1 MKRIVRNVLCMSLT
15 ALVSLAALAQP
26 TDQKKKDRA
35 EWKEKVQAERV
46 AYLTTALELSVEESE
61 AFWPVYNK
69 VQKDKSASFKDVAAA
84 MGALKGAIKEGKS
97 DQEIE
102 VLLQSYLDARE
113 DSEAV
118 DKDAIA
124 QYKKVLPVAKI
135 AKLFVAEE
143 QFRHQQIKRLN
154 KDGKPGEGGNRG
166 PRDGQQR
173 QMRDGQQHRS
183 GSQSSFRG
191 NRGWNEGQEE

>member
-15 ALVSLAALAQP
+15 ALVSLAALAQS

-154 KDGKPGEGGNRG
+154 KDDKPGEGGNRG